1 MYAAINQQGNGMNAT
16 TETSTAT
23 PQRNA
28 PVKATWVCLI
38 VAWVLFLIP
47 IPGSGFIGWPINL
60 VAFILAIVVMAR
72 GYTTKGLI
80 PLIASL
86 VVSPIVYFVGVSL
99 LAGAALSGA
108 AQLDAA
114 QRAAK
119 EQAAETAQASPA
131 ADAIKITAHELLD
144 AYAANEVAADGQ
156 YKGKTLEVTGKV
168 VGIDSGMDDEP
179 VVQLETS
186 NEFEHVHARGLSKD
200 VAASLSKG
208 TTITVVCTGGGEV
221 IGTPM
226 LDDCKVK

>member
-1 MYAAINQQGNGMNAT
+1 MNAT
-16 TETSTAT
+16 TETTVAAS
-23 PQRNA
+23 QRPA
-28 PVKATWVCLI
+28 PVKAAWICLI
-38 VAWVLFLIP
+38 IAWLLFLIP
-47 IPGSGFIGWPINL
+47 LPGAGLFVGWPINL

-72 GYTTKGLI
+72 GYTSKGLI
-80 PLIASL
+80 PLLASI

-99 LAGAALSGA
+99 LAGAVLSGA
-108 AQLDAA
+108 AQLDTA
-114 QRAAK
+114 QRTAK
-119 EQAAETAQASPA
+119 EQAAATAQA

-168 VGIDSGMDDEP
+168 VGIDSGIDDEP

-200 VAASLSKG
+200 LAASLSKG
-208 TTITVVCTGGGEV
+208 MTITVVCTGGGEV